1 MEVCREQVNA
11 AIKNSETEL
20 IFSSSLKTVAQ
31 FAAFLSE
38 PFLKI
43 EYYLF
48 FYQVTTKLLIFPSR
62 SFQKSFQKANIHY
75 TFLWHPYPSMNFL
88 AQVLKK

>member
-11 AIKNSETEL
+11 AIKNSEIEL

-38 PFLKI
+38 SFLKI
-43 EYYLF
+43 E
-48 FYQVTTKLLIFPSR
+48 
-62 SFQKSFQKANIHY
+62 
-75 TFLWHPYPSMNFL
+75 
-88 AQVLKK
+88 